1 MQENTDGF
9 NRPLGILGKNIANK
23 TQEKMGPFWNKWAE
37 LFSNRLWLPMIN
49 FASKKK
55 LSRPHTKE
63 NKWFSFSG
71 IRTNS
76 LQQKNH
82 PIDETLMKRIA
93 SYVSKSEDTCKQTKT
108 TQREPLAGH
117 ITDNPELKWVLET
130 PYDICN
136 QAMEDLLKAY
146 NSTFTTGVKGFTM
159 KYRSKKDR
167 QQPIPITLGYD
178 SRLVMNRLGE
188 FYLCIPKPLE
198 LRIENQDGYT
208 ALWGNG
214 DIGRIYRLCYF
225 YNKLQSK
232 KDTAHGNKYKR
243 FRYKLKRCMLRI

>member
-1 MQENTDGF
+1 MGQSSENTDGF

-108 TQREPLAGH
+108 TQR
-117 ITDNPELKWVLET
+117 
-130 PYDICN
+130 
-136 QAMEDLLKAY
+136 AMEDLLKAY
-146 NSTFTTGVKGFTM
+146 NSTFATGVKGFTM

-167 QQPIPITLGYD
+167 QQSITIESKHWGQKK
-178 SRLVMNRLGE
+178 GE
-188 FYLCIPKPLE
+188 YSFL
-198 LRIENQDGYT
+198 
-208 ALWGNG
+208 
-214 DIGRIYRLCYF
+214 
-225 YNKLQSK
+225 
-232 KDTAHGNKYKR
+232 
-243 FRYKLKRCMLRI
+243 

>member
-108 TQREPLAGH
+108 TQRVISRQKNTNK
-117 ITDNPELKWVLET
+117 ITVGKYNPELKWVLET

-167 QQPIPITLGYD
+167 QQSITIESKHWGQKK
-178 SRLVMNRLGE
+178 GE
-188 FYLCIPKPLE
+188 YSFL
-198 LRIENQDGYT
+198 
-208 ALWGNG
+208 
-214 DIGRIYRLCYF
+214 
-225 YNKLQSK
+225 
-232 KDTAHGNKYKR
+232 
-243 FRYKLKRCMLRI
+243 

>member
-23 TQEKMGPFWNKWAE
+23 IQEKTGPFWNKWAE

-82 PIDETLMKRIA
+82 LIDETLMKRIA
-93 SYVSKSEDTCKQTKT
+93 SYVSKSEDTCKQIKT
-108 TQREPLAGH
+108 TQRVISRQKNTNKIAVGKCIWIRLYPNKEQREKLRKWIGTTLWTYNRCLH
-117 ITDNPELKWVLET
+117 GITKENVKRTKKTYAKTL
-130 PYDICN
+130 
-136 QAMEDLLKAY
+136 
-146 NSTFTTGVKGFTM
+146 STLM
-159 KYRSKKDR
+159 R
-167 QQPIPITLGYD
+167 
-178 SRLVMNRLGE
+178 
-188 FYLCIPKPLE
+188 
-198 LRIENQDGYT
+198 
-208 ALWGNG
+208 
-214 DIGRIYRLCYF
+214 
-225 YNKLQSK
+225 
-232 KDTAHGNKYKR
+232 
-243 FRYKLKRCMLRI
+243 